1 MPDTVQL
8 RRVESDL
15 WEIAPPG
22 APSVLDPAPALDT
35 LVLEVVGGH
44 LSWSLLS
51 GSRVPAAVLHDLDA
65 AQDWLWAVYGEPVAV
80 AAASVAPPGAGDGP
94 PVTLTAEPARP
105 GILRAAWRLAYA
117 HWAARW
123 WPASTVD
130 GIPALDQRLLDEEIT
145 TLTDDC
151 DLLVD
156 GADAQP
162 PVHEPTPV
170 PVTARAEDYALA
182 AGAATGDPG
191 GALTFGRGSGG
202 WDWRRCPPGLLDASE
217 HAVSWELTRAAGRTL
232 VRVRAVAAPGLSGAV
247 PVHLRPHA
255 RVDTGHE
262 AVDIAL
268 ELVGDTWSGSADTD
282 AETVSSVRVYVP
294 GVGPAIDDESGSVA
308 RERIRAFA
316 RNRLHRAAPAADD
329 DRPLRAELA
338 AAAEDTDF

>member
-80 AAASVAPPGAGDGP
+80 AAASVAPPAAGDGP

-232 VRVRAVAAPGLSGAV
+232 VRVRAVAAPGLSGGV

-262 AVDIAL
+262 TVDIAL